1 MAKSPHASV
10 LSQWLAAH
18 PTFEPVKPGSPQADM
33 VLNRPKIVPPVA
45 PQELSIS
52 ATTQSKDELFSNP
65 VKIVTGIASTSPV
78 KKPANQAQPVRIVQ
92 VSNTSRSVQGIKVG
106 TSIPSNKL
114 PVKAPVKASLN
125 ASGSSKFKV
134 EQERLNVRNILKETL
149 AQRMTEFEHPDI
161 QKMTDDEITEFS
173 RATEREMFLYFSK
186 DTREKYKIKFRSL
199 KFNLGDTKN
208 RTLLERICSKMLS
221 PKQLVELPPS
231 ALASEELAKWR
242 DNETKHQLE
251 IITKSEL
258 DALAQTQVHVVKTH
272 KGEEIIETK
281 SDLLGITTVLPSN
294 LDDVESIINSS
305 ALSTEDSI
313 LSPQLLAH
321 KDRYDISKS
330 IAVSAQISSS
340 PLSSP
345 SVTSSTGAKKSDSRV
360 RSRSRS
366 KSKGKDHHSHHHS
379 SSSSHHHKSSSSSA
393 KHKKSERHRSKSRD
407 KKDVKK
413 PTSNREREDKE
424 RKSREE
430 KRKSSDVKEVI
441 KKELPKDQKP
451 KVVKKPVVKVEVD
464 LVGEIL
470 GAMGA
475 NIDKPI
481 KKEEPVKKVEKQ
493 EEKLPTIPAVNRMEV
508 PPLIFHEPL
517 ILSTDP
523 NVEIEIY
530 SGNLFMNDV
539 AKFNVTACSVS
550 GFVEDV
556 IKELSSQLEVVGRI
570 MPAAVWEYL
579 ENIMKFPGKEI
590 AIIRFASTDD
600 ANYTAL
606 YSYLHSRD
614 RVGVIRVEST
624 KIKDLYLVPVQGG
637 NPLPKVLLPL
647 KGPGFIEGDQLRPD
661 MLIGVIVKVLP
672 VLKVRIEMDLIV
684 ICEIN
689 L

>member
-18 PTFEPVKPGSPQADM
+18 PTFEPVKPGSPQADL
-33 VLNRPKIVPPVA
+33 VLNRPKVPPTVV
-45 PQELSIS
+45 PQEPSP
-52 ATTQSKDELFSNP
+52 AATQSKDELFSNP
-65 VKIVTGIASTSPV
+65 VKILTGIAPVSPA
-78 KKPANQAQPVRIVQ
+78 KKPSNQGPPVRIVQ
-92 VSNTSRSVQGIKVG
+92 VSTARPVQGTKVA
-106 TSIPSNKL
+106 TPVLSNKL
-114 PVKAPVKASLN
+114 PVKAPVKASPN

-161 QKMTDDEITEFS
+161 QKMTDDEITEFA
-173 RATEREMFLYFSK
+173 RATEREMFLYFNK

-281 SDLLGITTVLPSN
+281 SDLLSITTVLPG
-294 LDDVESIINSS
+294 DDVESIINSS
-305 ALSTEDSI
+305 ALSAEDISL
-313 LSPQLLAH
+313 LSPPLLAH

-379 SSSSHHHKSSSSSA
+379 SHHKSSSSSSSA

-407 KKDVKK
+407 KKDIKK
-413 PTSNREREDKE
+413 STSSRERDDKE

-430 KRKSSDVKEVI
+430 KRKPSDVKEVI

-451 KVVKKPVVKVEVD
+451 KIVKKPVVKVEVD

-481 KKEEPVKKVEKQ
+481 KKEEPIKKVEKQ
-493 EEKLPTIPAVNRMEV
+493 EEKLPTIAPVNRMEV
-508 PPLIFHEPL
+508 PPLIFHEPQ

-590 AIIRFASTDD
+590 AIIRFSSTDD

-614 RVGVIRVEST
+614 RVGVIRVDST

-637 NPLPKVLLPL
+637 HPLPKVLVPL
-647 KGPGFIEGDQLRPD
+647 KGPGFIEGDLLRPD

-672 VLKVRIEMDLIV
+672 VLKVRFEGFILLEYPIKL
-684 ICEIN
+684 
-689 L
+689 